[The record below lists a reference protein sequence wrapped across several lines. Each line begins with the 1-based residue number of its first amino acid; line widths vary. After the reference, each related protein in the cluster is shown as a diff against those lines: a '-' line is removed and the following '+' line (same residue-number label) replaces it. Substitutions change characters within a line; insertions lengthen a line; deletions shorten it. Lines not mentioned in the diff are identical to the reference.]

1 MNILNNLLYYICKNQ
16 ILLNFMD
23 KTTFLSYE
31 EARQSG
37 EFNMIMD
44 AHQVQKEYGIT
55 SEDYW
60 YIVKNYTELAK
71 KYL

>member
-1 MNILNNLLYYICKNQ
+1 
-16 ILLNFMD
+16 MD
-23 KTTFLSYE
+23 KLTFLSYE

-44 AHQVQKEYGIT
+44 AHRVMQQFGIT
-55 SEDYW
+55 REDYW
-60 YIVKNYTELAK
+60 YIIEHYSELAK

>member
-1 MNILNNLLYYICKNQ
+1 
-16 ILLNFMD
+16 MD

-37 EFNMIMD
+37 KFNMIME
-44 AHQVQKEYGIT
+44 AKTVMNLYGIS

-60 YIVKNYTELAK
+60 YIIKNYSELAK

>member
-1 MNILNNLLYYICKNQ
+1 
-16 ILLNFMD
+16 MD
-23 KTTFLSYE
+23 KITFLSYE

-44 AHQVQKEYGIT
+44 AHKVQKEYGIT
-55 SEDYW
+55 SKDYW

>member
-1 MNILNNLLYYICKNQ
+1 MKDLEQ
-16 ILLNFMD
+16 EFR
-23 KTTFLSYE
+23 SYE
-31 EARQSG
+31 EARTSG

-44 AHQVQKEYGIT
+44 SHLVMREFGIT

-60 YIVKNYTELAK
+60 YIIEHYSELAK

>member
-1 MNILNNLLYYICKNQ
+1 
-16 ILLNFMD
+16 MD
-23 KTTFLSYE
+23 KLTFLSYE

-44 AHQVQKEYGIT
+44 AYLVMQEFGIT
-55 SEDYW
+55 KEDYW
-60 YIVKNYTELAK
+60 YIIEYYEQLAK

>member
-1 MNILNNLLYYICKNQ
+1 MKNS
-16 ILLNFMD
+16 
-23 KTTFLSYE
+23 FLAYE

-44 AHQVQKEYGIT
+44 AHQVMFEFGIPK
-55 SEDYW
+55 EDYW
-60 YIVKNYTELAK
+60 YIISHYSELAK